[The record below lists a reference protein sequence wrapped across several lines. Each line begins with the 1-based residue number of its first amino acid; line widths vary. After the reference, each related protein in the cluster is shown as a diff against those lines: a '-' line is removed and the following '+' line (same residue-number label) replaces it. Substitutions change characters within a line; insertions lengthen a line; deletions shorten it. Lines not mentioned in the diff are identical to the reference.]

1 MAAGSFPA
9 LIPSTPSVVM
19 PRHPHVAVRSTGGG
33 ESRIRLSNVRAG
45 AQLTLAFEAIQ
56 TTEVYQLLAHW
67 RTARGT
73 AREFQI
79 SATNLGAMAAAG
91 RALLLSTT
99 WKYASPPTCEDIC
112 GGAAQKLL
120 HTVKVELISQPRRVA
135 AYINPTAPELS
146 VPVTP
151 TVISGGAFP
160 ARAAMIAGLITTADG
175 WSLPGAALTTGQAW
189 VTAGRFS
196 AGGGDLI
203 GGILSATA
211 SISGGSN
218 TAGATSQP
226 PSALGAGTSVSGG
239 VFTLSGNMAGGTL
252 SAGATMT
259 GGALTIPPAWI
270 SLGANLSA
278 EASLNPGLAGGGPSG
293 RAFSAGATMVGGF
306 FAATQNGAQLSASTS
321 VARAVVISTPYS
333 FARVAL
339 QIPGNGANNSTSIV
353 DVSSNALT
361 ITRSG
366 SPVISTAASK
376 YGGASVRFNAATTD
390 ALSIN
395 NSALGVTTEDFWM
408 EGWLK
413 FFSQE
418 IPTNFLINYNHD
430 STTYGAAEPSNH
442 INIATLG
449 GKLRFVLYAY
459 PTANEQFYAAVDDLT
474 VTLTDFNHF
483 AAGRVNGELAVWVN
497 GTIYQMTIPFR
508 SGDKNIGTRSIRS
521 IGNYVHIGARL
532 RETGYFDNGID
543 AYMDDFRFVKATPPW
558 GLGNFTP
565 SGPHPTS

>member
-1 MAAGSFPA
+1 MAAPFPQ

-33 ESRIRLSNVRAG
+33 ESRIRLSNVRAK
-45 AQLTLAFEAIQ
+45 AQLTLAFEAIDTSQ
-56 TTEVYQLLAHW
+56 LIQLLAHW
-67 RTARGT
+67 RNARGT

-160 ARAAMIAGLITTADG
+160 ARAAIFAGLISTADG

-203 GGILSATA
+203 GGILSAAA
-211 SISGGSN
+211 SITGGSN
-218 TAGATSQP
+218 TAGTASQP

-239 VFTLSGNMAGGTL
+239 VFTLVGNMAGGTL

-259 GGALTIPPAWI
+259 GGGLTIPPAWI

-293 RAFSAGATMVGGF
+293 GLLSAGATMVGGF
-306 FAATQNGAQLSASTS
+306 FAATQNGAQLSSSA
-321 VARAVVISTPYS
+321 AVVGGAPYVPYS

-339 QIPGNGANNSTSIV
+339 LLPGNGTNNSTSIV

-408 EGWLK
+408 EGWFK
-413 FFSQE
+413 FFSQDLASA
-418 IPTNFLINYNHD
+418 FFINYNHD
-430 STTYGAAEPSNH
+430 TTTFAGAGGSNH
-442 INIATLG
+442 ATISTLG
-449 GKLRFVLYAY
+449 GKLRFILYAF
-459 PTANEQFYAAVDDLT
+459 PSANEQYSTAVDDLT
-474 VTLTDFNHF
+474 ITLTDFNHY

-497 GTIYQMTIPFR
+497 GVMYQMTIPFVA
-508 SGDKNIGTRSIRS
+508 GNKNIGTRSIRS
-521 IGNYVHIGARL
+521 LGNYVHIGARL
-532 RETGYFDNGID
+532 RETGEFDNGND

>member
-1 MAAGSFPA
+1 MAAPFPQ
-9 LIPSTPSVVM
+9 LIPSQPSVVM

-33 ESRIRLSNVRAG
+33 ESRIRLSNVRVG
-45 AQLTLAFEAIQ
+45 AQLTLAFEAIDTSQ
-56 TTEVYQLLAHW
+56 LIQLLAHW
-67 RTARGT
+67 RNARGT

-112 GGAAQKLL
+112 GGVAQKLL
-120 HTVKVELISQPRRVA
+120 HTVKVELVSQPRRVA

-160 ARAAMIAGLITTADG
+160 ARAAMIAGLISTADG
-175 WSLPGAALTTGQAW
+175 WSLPGAALTTGQVW

-211 SISGGSN
+211 SITGGSN
-218 TAGATSQP
+218 TAGAASQP

-306 FAATQNGAQLSASTS
+306 FAATQNGAQLSSS
-321 VARAVVISTPYS
+321 VAVVGGAPFVPYS

-339 QIPGNGANNSTSIV
+339 LLPGNGTNNSTSIV

-408 EGWLK
+408 EGWFK
-413 FFSQE
+413 FFSQDVFSAF
-418 IPTNFLINYNHD
+418 FLNYNHD
-430 STTYGAAEPSNH
+430 STTLASASGSNRV
-442 INIATLG
+442 NISTVNN
-449 GKLRFVLYAY
+449 KLRFILYAN
-459 PTANEQFYAAVDDLT
+459 PSANEQYYAAADD
-474 VTLTDFNHF
+474 VTITMTDFNHY
-483 AAGRVNGELAVWVN
+483 AAGRVNGQLAVWVN
-497 GTIYQMTIPFR
+497 GVMYQMTIPFVG
-508 SGDKNIGTRSIRS
+508 GDKNIGTRSIRS
-521 IGNYVHIGARL
+521 LGNYVHIGARL
-532 RETGYFDNGID
+532 RETGSFDNGND

-565 SGPHPTS
+565 TGPHPTS

>member
-1 MAAGSFPA
+1 MAAPFPQ
-9 LIPSTPSVVM
+9 LIPSQPSVVM

-33 ESRIRLSNVRAG
+33 ESRIRLSNVRVG
-45 AQLTLAFEAIQ
+45 AQLTLAFEAIDTSQ
-56 TTEVYQLLAHW
+56 LIQLLAHW
-67 RTARGT
+67 RNARGT

-99 WKYASPPTCEDIC
+99 WKYASAPTCEDIC

-151 TVISGGAFP
+151 TVISGGALP
-160 ARAAMIAGLITTADG
+160 ARAAMIAGLISTADG
-175 WSLPGAALTTGQAW
+175 WSLPGAALTTGQVW

-203 GGILSATA
+203 GGILSAAA
-211 SISGGSN
+211 SITGGSN
-218 TAGATSQP
+218 TAGAASQP

-293 RAFSAGATMVGGF
+293 RAFSAGATMVGGL
-306 FAATQNGAQLSASTS
+306 FAATQNGAQLSSSA
-321 VARAVVISTPYS
+321 AVVGGAPFVPYS

-339 QIPGNGANNSTSIV
+339 QIPGNGTNNSTSIV

-366 SPVISTAASK
+366 SPVISTAASV

-408 EGWLK
+408 EGWFK
-413 FFSQE
+413 FFSQDVFSAF
-418 IPTNFLINYNHD
+418 FLNYNHD
-430 STTYGAAEPSNH
+430 STTLASASGSNRV
-442 INIATLG
+442 NISTVNN
-449 GKLRFVLYAY
+449 KLRFILYAN
-459 PTANEQFYAAVDDLT
+459 PSANEQYYAAADD
-474 VTLTDFNHF
+474 VTITMTDFNHY
-483 AAGRVNGELAVWVN
+483 AAGRVNGQLAVWVN
-497 GTIYQMTIPFR
+497 GVMYQMTIPFVG
-508 SGDKNIGTRSIRS
+508 GDKNIGTRSIRS
-521 IGNYVHIGARL
+521 LGNYVHIGARL
-532 RETGYFDNGID
+532 RETGEFDNGND